1 MFLFLALAWREW
13 HGAWALA
20 IAAALLLEVAI
31 TATDFVIED
40 RTRRLSAFERLLHT
54 ALTLLFGVLLMAI
67 APILIDWLSNP
78 RRFPRFPMAASPC
91 C

>member
-1 MFLFLALAWREW
+1 M
-13 HGAWALA
+13 
-20 IAAALLLEVAI
+20 AI

-54 ALTLLFGVLLMAI
+54 ALTLLFGVLLMAL
-67 APILIDWLSNP
+67 APILIDWQQQPTALLAVS
-78 RRFPRFPMAASPC
+78 MAAFPC